1 MENFLEQIITKKKSE
16 ELTRLDAI
24 NIVESLFSELLDREK
39 DILSRRFGLKGDKGE
54 TLEKIGHLHKLTR
67 ERVRQIESASIK
79 KIKKLDKLNESI
91 QVLKDVVNEL
101 ISDHG
106 GLMRRDYLLDILSV
120 ISLEISGDNQVG
132 GPEYEIS
139 RKSYKNHYNFL
150 LSKLLSED
158 LELVDD
164 SGHFEPSFKRKEA
177 SIDHLRELAEDLISK
192 VDGLKKTLSTE
203 ELLQL
208 LRELEVYNRH
218 QEKLIRGGQN
228 NISSVF
234 KSQVF
239 PDQAELINN
248 NKVLYSLLQAVK
260 NLEQNKYGDWGLGHW
275 GEVKPKTVND
285 KIYLILKHNG
295 QPLHF
300 TEIASKI
307 NEMKFDKKIANAATV
322 HNELILDDRYVLV
335 SRGTYGLKEWKK

>member
-1 MENFLEQIITKKKSE
+1 MENFLEQIITEKRGE

-24 NIVESLFSELLDREK
+24 NIVNSLFSDLLDRER
-39 DILSRRFGLKGDKGE
+39 DILSRRFGLTGDKSE
-54 TLEKIGHLHKLTR
+54 TLDKIGRLHKLTR

-79 KIKKLDKLNESI
+79 KIKKLDKLSDSI
-91 QVLKDVVNEL
+91 QTLKNVVNEL
-101 ISDHG
+101 VTDHG

-120 ISLEISGDNQVG
+120 ISLEISGSAQPGSDD
-132 GPEYEIS
+132 YETK
-139 RKSYKNHYNFL
+139 RRSYRNHYNFL

-158 LELVDD
+158 LELVNDLD
-164 SGHFEPSFKRKEA
+164 RFEPSFKKKQG
-177 SIDHLRELAEDLISK
+177 SIDHLRDLAEDLISRI
-192 VDGLKKTLSTE
+192 DSLKKTLSTE

-208 LRELEVYNRH
+208 LRQLEAYNKH
-218 QEKLIRGGQN
+218 QERLSLNHDN
-228 NISSVF
+228 NIFSVF

-239 PDQAELINN
+239 PDPAELINS
-248 NKVLYSLLQAVK
+248 NKILYSLLQAVK
-260 NLEQNKYGDWGLGHW
+260 NLEQNKYGEWGLGHW

-285 KIYLILKHNG
+285 KIYLILKHGG

-300 TEIASKI
+300 TEIANKI

-335 SRGTYGLKEWKK
+335 SRGTYGLKEWQG